1 MSRRGSVRG
10 EEQHLGKD
18 GQAATEGNR
27 RLDTFEGKKGGILCA
42 VDKTNGQKLT
52 ELKLSSSPVFDGM
65 IAADG
70 RLFLSLKDG
79 NVIGMGSR

>member
-1 MSRRGSVRG
+1 M
-10 EEQHLGKD
+10 
-18 GQAATEGNR
+18 
-27 RLDTFEGKKGGILCA
+27 CA
-42 VDKTNGQKLT
+42 VDKTTGQKLT
-52 ELKLSSSPVFDGM
+52 ELTLSSSPVFDGM

>member
-1 MSRRGSVRG
+1 M
-10 EEQHLGKD
+10 
-18 GQAATEGNR
+18 
-27 RLDTFEGKKGGILCA
+27 CA